1 MICQIFGFGAFST
14 IRHYGAEK
22 VSPKLFDMNNP
33 GIGLSEANMSTTINS
48 TIGRNI
54 TCTFNRY
61 NINSESLV
69 PTSGTRYI
77 EIGPNSN
84 FYVMTA
90 FGAGNIK
97 YQNTNT
103 SNQTD

>member
-1 MICQIFGFGAFST
+1 MVCQIFGFGSFST

-33 GIGLSEANMSTTINS
+33 GIGLSEANMSTTTNS
-48 TIGRNI
+48 SNGRNI
-54 TCTFNRY
+54 TCTFKRD
-61 NINSESLV
+61 NIKSASLV
-69 PTSGTRYI
+69 STSGTRYI

-90 FGAGNIK
+90 FGAGIISN
-97 YQNTNT
+97 QNTNK
-103 SNQTD
+103 SNKTD